1 MPLLDSFTVDHT
13 IMEAPAV
20 RVAKTMQSP
29 SGDTITVF
37 DLRFNK
43 PNKDIM
49 GEKGIHT
56 LEHLF
61 AGFMREHLNGDGIE
75 IIDISPMGC
84 RTGFYMSLLGTPSE
98 QDVADAWIASMQ
110 DVLNVKRM
118 EDIPELNEYQCGTY
132 TMHSLDEAQQISQSI
147 IDHGIGV
154 NHNEDLAMSPEQ
166 LKALGNHA

>member
-20 RVAKTMQSP
+20 RVAKTMRSP

-37 DLRFNK
+37 DLRFNR
-43 PNKDIM
+43 PNKAMM

-61 AGFMREHLNGDGIE
+61 AGFMRQHLNGDSIE

-84 RTGFYMSLLGTPSE
+84 RTGFYMSLLGNPSE
-98 QDVADAWIASMQ
+98 QDVADAWIASMH

-132 TMHSLDEAQQISQSI
+132 QMHSLEEAQQIAQSI
-147 IDHGIGV
+147 IDHGVGV
-154 NHNEDLAMSPEQ
+154 NHNADLAMSSEQ
-166 LKALGNHA
+166 LKALGNDA